1 MGKSIPDSIMQV
13 EDRVFNDRRYFVDV
27 SKLSALGWSEQ
38 MSWFQGLVRR

>member
-38 MSWFQGLVRR
+38 VSWSEGLVRR